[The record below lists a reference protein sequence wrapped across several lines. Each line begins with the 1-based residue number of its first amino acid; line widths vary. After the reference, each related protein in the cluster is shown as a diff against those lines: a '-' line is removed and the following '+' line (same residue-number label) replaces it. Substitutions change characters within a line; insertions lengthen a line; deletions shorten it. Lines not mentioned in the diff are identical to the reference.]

1 MQHDEQPML
10 IDLVTSSREST
21 PSTVD
26 LVSPLPSP
34 ANRADLLQSDSDS
47 SDHLEVSLDTTA
59 LSWPEPVDDL
69 MVLIRAHK
77 AEDVGIDIKLH
88 TEIWKRTVSWPDEY
102 KCQLIQKC
110 VDENIADAY
119 KTRKFVDIAT
129 GECRVG
135 LLPKQEDWVSY
146 ITPGPLDSP
155 WRSRSPTPSLSWRA
169 QESPP
174 TASSST
180 GTPDLTPSYPE
191 WPPGITEEDLEVQQ
205 ILQDPVQSPEVITGL
220 ITGLSTAEAPGTQRA
235 SSSDSV
241 PSLEPAGWRSPS
253 SDWSPSPPATRSQS
267 LSGPSLGNF
276 SLPRTP
282 STYLVSSSPS
292 PAEPSSAEP
301 SWYRDCSPSPPP
313 SLERYR
319 EHYAFVSERHRPGT
333 LLEKTWKRIQLP
345 GDTGQKL
352 YKTTSC
358 PKIGSVSPVE
368 HLEEWLDSEFYRPTS
383 VGHKHWSDIAEYPRD
398 FCINTKIKL
407 PRRLAFRSDI
417 ELEHQEVDISHSC
430 PLQSIDC
437 RWCDHHSVQITTR
450 YTVELRV
457 QRPAETSPAKWWPSS
472 VPAILRLPVS
482 ENK

>member
-1 MQHDEQPML
+1 MQQDEQPML

-47 SDHLEVSLDTTA
+47 SDHLEVSLDTTE
-59 LSWPEPVDDL
+59 LSWPEPVDEL
-69 MVLIRAHK
+69 MVLIRVRK
-77 AEDVGIDIKLH
+77 AEDTGIDIKLH
-88 TEIWKRTVSWPDEY
+88 AEIWKRTVSWPDEF

-110 VDENIADAY
+110 VDEGIADTY

-155 WRSRSPTPSLSWRA
+155 WRSRSPTPSLSWRG

-174 TASSST
+174 TASSSG
-180 GTPDLTPSYPE
+180 GTPDLVPSYPE
-191 WPPGITEEDLEVQQ
+191 WPRGITQEDLEVEK
-205 ILQDPVQSPEVITGL
+205 ILLDPVPSPER
-220 ITGLSTAEAPGTQRA
+220 AP
-235 SSSDSV
+235 SSDSV

-253 SDWSPSPPATRSQS
+253 SDWSPSPPPLTPATRSQS
-267 LSGPSLGNF
+267 LSNLRLGNF
-276 SLPRTP
+276 SLPRSP

-292 PAEPSSAEP
+292 LAEPD
-301 SWYRDCSPSPPP
+301 WNRDCSPSPPP

-319 EHYAFVSERHRPGT
+319 EHYAFISERHRPGT

-345 GDTGQKL
+345 GDTGEKL

-358 PKIGSVSPVE
+358 PRIGSVSPVE
-368 HLEEWLDSEFYRPTS
+368 HLSEWLDCEFYRPTS
-383 VGHKHWSDIAEYPRD
+383 TGHKHWSDIAEYPRD
-398 FCINTKIKL
+398 FCINTKIKV
-407 PRRLAFRSDI
+407 PRRLAFRGDI
-417 ELEHQEVDISHSC
+417 ELESQEVDISHSC
-430 PLQSIDC
+430 PLQGVDC

-457 QRPAETSPAKWWPSS
+457 QRPAETSPGKWWPTS
-472 VPAILRLPVS
+472 VPAILKLPVS
-482 ENK
+482 ETK